1 MFDTDFYLS
10 QNQDV
15 VELLNNGSFISA
27 IQHYILVG
35 LPENRL
41 STPPDFRDNL
51 LNITGD
57 FGVLGTAEASN
68 FVGDGNPVDIYSFIL
83 NTPSSL
89 DVVLTG
95 LVGDADVELIEDIN
109 NNGVVEILEV
119 FAESRN
125 EGTFDEII
133 DIDFL
138 AEGNYFVRVSEFS
151 GNTNYSLL
159 LESSPI

>member
-1 MFDTDFYLS
+1 M
-10 QNQDV
+10 
-15 VELLNNGSFISA
+15 
-27 IQHYILVG
+27 
-35 LPENRL
+35 
-41 STPPDFRDNL
+41 
-51 LNITGD
+51 
-57 FGVLGTAEASN
+57 
-68 FVGDGNPVDIYSFIL
+68 
-83 NTPSSL
+83 
-89 DVVLTG
+89 
-95 LVGDADVELIEDIN
+95 ELIEDIN